1 MALPTTLS
9 YLNPYKFSLLLQE
22 CMKSKATE
30 SCKKVHALLL
40 TSSINL
46 NSFSLGSKLTG
57 VYASCGDFGYA
68 KSIFQETQNPNIF
81 AFNWMI
87 SALTFHGHHQEALSY
102 FTLLQESRNVYPNS
116 YTFSFVLKACL
127 GLMELNK
134 GKEVHGWICKMGYG
148 MDVLVGNALVD
159 MYSKC
164 GNIWDARMVFDE
176 MIYRDVASWT
186 AMICGYSSI
195 GRIEESVTLFERM
208 KLEGVEP
215 NDFTWNAMITGNAR
229 RGDCDNAFMFFSRM
243 CEESLVPDL
252 VTWNA
257 MISGFVQS
265 QRASE
270 AFQLFHDMMCCGI
283 RPNQVTVT
291 GLLPACGS
299 IGSIHVGREIHGFVC
314 RMEMEVNAFV
324 ACALIDVYSKCG
336 SVRDAWNVF
345 NSTRCKNIA
354 SWNAMIRCYG
364 NNGMVDLAFE
374 LFQRMQNEGVRANEV
389 TFTSILSSC
398 SHGGLADE
406 GLEIFKLMKECY
418 GIEARK
424 EHYSSVVDLLC
435 RSGRMEEAYDIIK
448 KMAVEATESIV
459 GAFLNGCMM
468 HERKD
473 LAEKMVEDV
482 ILKKPGGFVT
492 LSNIYAAEGEW
503 RQVENVRMLMKDKGV
518 LKMPGS
524 SSL

>member
-1 MALPTTLS
+1 MALAASLT
-9 YLNPYKFSLLLQE
+9 PYKFSLLLKE
-22 CMKSKATE
+22 CIKAKAIE
-30 SCKKVHALLL
+30 SCKQVHALML
-40 TSSINL
+40 TSSINW
-46 NSFSLGSKLTG
+46 NSFSLSSKLTG
-57 VYASCGDFGYA
+57 VYASCGDFSSA
-68 KSIFQETQNPNIF
+68 KVIFRETQNPNVF

-87 SALTFHGHHQEALSY
+87 SALTFHGHHKEALGY
-102 FTLLQESRNVYPNS
+102 FTLLQESRNFGPNK
-116 YTFSFVLKACL
+116 YTFSSVLKACL
-127 GLMELNK
+127 GLMDLNK
-134 GKEVHGWICKMGYG
+134 GKEVHGLICKVGYG
-148 MDVLVGNALVD
+148 MDVSVGNALID

-164 GNIWDARMVFDE
+164 GDIRDARMMFDE
-176 MIYRDVASWT
+176 MTERDVASWT
-186 AMICGYSSI
+186 CMICGYSSM
-195 GRIEESVTLFERM
+195 GMIEESAALFERM
-208 KLEGVEP
+208 IFEGVDP
-215 NDFTWNAMITGNAR
+215 NDFTWNAMIAGYAR

-265 QRASE
+265 QRADE
-270 AFQLFHDMMCCGI
+270 AFKLFQGMLHSGI

-299 IGSIHVGREIHGFVC
+299 IGSIHRGREIHGFIC
-314 RMEMEVNAFV
+314 RMEMGVNAFV
-324 ACALIDVYSKCG
+324 ASALIDVYSKCG

-345 NSTRCKNIA
+345 NSISCKNIA

-364 NNGMVDLAFE
+364 NNGMVDLAVQ
-374 LFQRMQNEGVRANEV
+374 LFQRMQDEGVQANEV

-398 SHGGLADE
+398 SHGGLIDK
-406 GLEIFKLMKECY
+406 GLDIFKLMTEFY
-418 GIEARK
+418 GIEASN

-435 RSGRMEEAYDIIK
+435 RSGRMEEAYNTVKEMPI
-448 KMAVEATESIV
+448 EATESIV

-492 LSNIYAAEGEW
+492 LSNIYATEGDW
-503 RQVENVRMLMKDKGV
+503 RQVENMRMLMKDKGV

-524 SSL
+524 SSI